1 MNTFMGKAYI
11 EKKEQQGLFNWLY
24 TTIDLPKRVYE
35 IQDMI
40 NLFNKLDFSI
50 NDEENHDNITDIERK
65 LKLTNEIILQTLKI
79 IKEKKKTK

>member
-24 TTIDLPKRVYE
+24 TTINLPKRIYE
-35 IQDMI
+35 IQDML

-50 NDEENHDNITDIERK
+50 GNQENHDKLIDIEQK

-79 IKEKKKTK
+79 IEEKKQTK

>member
-1 MNTFMGKAYI
+1 MGKAYI

-24 TTIDLPKRVYE
+24 TSIDLPKRVYE
-35 IQDMI
+35 IQDML

-50 NDEENHDNITDIERK
+50 NDQENHDNITDVERK

-79 IKEKKKTK
+79 IKEKKQTK